1 MRIHHACVFR
11 RSFFLVLFVVLST
24 APPAFAASPYFKDVC
39 ASGCTYSDVQTAIDS
54 ITDSGPDKVYTIFL
68 DSGSLES
75 NTSISTGGK
84 SYINFVGRGI
94 GVSIL
99 RASLTW
105 FQTTTV
111 GDFFDLSGST
121 NITLRGITIDA
132 RTKDPGGLS
141 SIFNGVRVDNAD
153 KIVIDS
159 SEIQGVNYTLWENAG
174 VLTNLI
180 QVFNSKIRGV
190 AFGIVMRKQSW
201 HIFSCDIRA
210 VNNGTASAIA
220 SAHALVAGDNDST
233 LINATVWGSHI
244 HAETSQPGQN
254 FTVAAVKNFMGAGS
268 KLFVVGS
275 TLHVKISTTDVV
287 ATRLMFSYLAQN
299 SNTGTKTAYL
309 VGSDLLYESPDGL
322 AQGKIGGVGWVV
334 ARDLQINLV
343 GVNFTS
349 LGSGGT
355 SRADIVASIGFPP
368 LILNTG
374 SKISSVAGS
383 IPVGVATSFG
393 TINQKTGTSTF
404 ANSNTVSVAFP
415 STEQMPDTT
424 YKVSVSSN
432 AAETIYVINKSTTGF
447 TLKSTNANSTASVDW
462 IVAR

>member
-1 MRIHHACVFR
+1 MVEPPNIFSEEKAMRIHHACVFR

-159 SEIQGVNYTLWENAG
+159 SEIQGVNYTLWEHAG

-190 AFGIVMRKQSW
+190 AFGI
-201 HIFSCDIRA
+201 
-210 VNNGTASAIA
+210 
-220 SAHALVAGDNDST
+220 
-233 LINATVWGSHI
+233 
-244 HAETSQPGQN
+244 
-254 FTVAAVKNFMGAGS
+254 
-268 KLFVVGS
+268 
-275 TLHVKISTTDVV
+275 
-287 ATRLMFSYLAQN
+287 
-299 SNTGTKTAYL
+299 
-309 VGSDLLYESPDGL
+309 
-322 AQGKIGGVGWVV
+322 
-334 ARDLQINLV
+334 
-343 GVNFTS
+343 
-349 LGSGGT
+349 
-355 SRADIVASIGFPP
+355 
-368 LILNTG
+368 
-374 SKISSVAGS
+374 
-383 IPVGVATSFG
+383 
-393 TINQKTGTSTF
+393 
-404 ANSNTVSVAFP
+404 
-415 STEQMPDTT
+415 
-424 YKVSVSSN
+424 
-432 AAETIYVINKSTTGF
+432 
-447 TLKSTNANSTASVDW
+447 
-462 IVAR
+462 